1 MKNRIR
7 FTLLNFFF
15 SIFNFRKLYLLEIS
29 KRLSLQKY
37 VRLLF
42 KAILLRQFVGYAVNL
57 LSVPRFE

>member
-1 MKNRIR
+1 MKNRIC
-7 FTLLNFFF
+7 FTLLK
-15 SIFNFRKLYLLEIS
+15 SLLEIS

-57 LSVPRFE
+57 FSVPRFE